1 MKTTKEQADE
11 NIHNNIVENLQT
23 LLKENYDAEKI
34 YKQSIESTENI
45 QLKRFLQNQALQRN
59 RFANEL
65 TQEIIAL
72 NEKPEDSGTFAG
84 DLRRAWAGLKNALT
98 ADNEEVILNE
108 AINGEKSSAEEY
120 ENVLR
125 NTNFPPRIRQLIQR
139 QAGEI
144 NHTLTEVKTF
154 KDIIKD
160 M

>member
-1 MKTTKEQADE
+1 
-11 NIHNNIVENLQT
+11 
-23 LLKENYDAEKI
+23 
-34 YKQSIESTENI
+34 
-45 QLKRFLQNQALQRN
+45 
-59 RFANEL
+59 
-65 TQEIIAL
+65 
-72 NEKPEDSGTFAG
+72 AG

-98 ADNEEVILNE
+98 ADNEEVILNG

>member
-1 MKTTKEQADE
+1 MKVRKTFNSKDFF
-11 NIHNNIVENLQT
+11 
-23 LLKENYDAEKI
+23 KI
-34 YKQSIESTENI
+34 RHCNESFC
-45 QLKRFLQNQALQRN
+45 QW
-59 RFANEL
+59 L

-72 NEKPEDSGTFAG
+72 NRNRKIGTFAG

-108 AINGEKSSAEEY
+108 AINGEKAVRKSTRMCYVTLISS
-120 ENVLR
+120 
-125 NTNFPPRIRQLIQR
+125 RIRQLIQR

>member
-11 NIHNNIVENLQT
+11 NRHNELVENLQS

-34 YKQSIESTENI
+34 FKQAIENTESLP
-45 QLKRFLQNQALQRN
+45 LKRFLQNQALQRN

-72 NEKPEDSGTFAG
+72 NERPEDSGTFAG
-84 DLRRAWAGLKNALT
+84 DVHRAWVGLKDSLT
-98 ADNEEVILNE
+98 GDNEELILNE
-108 AINGEKSSAEEY
+108 AINGERSSAEEY
-120 ENVLR
+120 NKALR
-125 NTNFPPRIRQLIQR
+125 NNNFPPRIRQVLQR

-144 NHTLTEVKTF
+144 NDTLNDVKTF
-154 KDIIKD
+154 KYIVKD